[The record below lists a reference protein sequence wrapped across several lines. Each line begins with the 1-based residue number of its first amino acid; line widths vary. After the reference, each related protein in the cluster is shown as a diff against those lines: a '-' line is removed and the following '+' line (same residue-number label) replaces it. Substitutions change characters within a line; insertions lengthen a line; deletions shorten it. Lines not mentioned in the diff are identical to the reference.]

1 MIIGG
6 YEAGKQRETDKFTM
20 ATFLEESTA
29 MLEKIKHT
37 AANVTTCQVGLRSL
51 TLASLAVVLF

>member
-1 MIIGG
+1 M
-6 YEAGKQRETDKFTM
+6 AG
-20 ATFLEESTA
+20 FLEESTA

-51 TLASLAVVLF
+51 ALASLAVVLF